1 MARTD
6 EIALEQMKAVDVL
19 ERLLRIAQLVIDDE
33 RCPSGCDGSAR
44 PRRAEGR
51 TLRRVAE
58 PDLPYGP
65 VLAEQLVQVLAA
77 RFVRD
82 VLRHSEH
89 TADLERVGQTL
100 TNKMRDCDI
109 AAKVAGAQAP
119 CAGLRRSDARPQSA
133 QKSALE
139 VRPAAMR
146 SSAFGDERAR

>member
-6 EIALEQMKAVDVL
+6 EIALEQMEAVDVL
-19 ERLLRIAQLVIDDE
+19 KRLLGIAKLVIDDE

-82 VLRHSEH
+82 VLRHSEP
-89 TADLERVGQTL
+89 TADLGRV
-100 TNKMRDCDI
+100 
-109 AAKVAGAQAP
+109 
-119 CAGLRRSDARPQSA
+119 
-133 QKSALE
+133 
-139 VRPAAMR
+139 
-146 SSAFGDERAR
+146 